1 MEPAGLTVGAAGMVN
16 VYNSSADVLE
26 LVNETESL
34 RRTLEAARLQLNNDA
49 SNPYPLRSLVRQATD
64 ALTEAAILLEDLPSD
79 GTSIAVRMLYTLRK
93 KRWNGKREA
102 IISKMRMVN
111 SSLFHIMEVLLYVT
125 SRASNI
131 YPLLIPYRE
140 RRRGRR
146 EQRRGQEG
154 KANDEEIIIAI
165 LGGTGSG
172 KSSFIQRVTCLETVK
187 DGHGLESGPLIV
199 FDMRR
204 HH

>member
-26 LVNETESL
+26 LVNDTESL
-34 RRTLEAARLQLNNDA
+34 RRTLKAARLQLNNDA

-93 KRWNGKREA
+93 KRWNEKREA
-102 IISKMRMVN
+102 IISKMRIVN
-111 SSLFHIMEVLLYVT
+111 SSLIHIMEVLYVT

-140 RRRGRR
+140 
-146 EQRRGQEG
+146 QRRGQEG
-154 KANDEEIIIAI
+154 KASDEEIIIAI